1 MSDGPLLSTS
11 STASSESQCSP
22 PEMPRVSSTD
32 YNFDLGAPHGKFL
45 DRIANV
51 EDAEMHG
58 TDPFGLDDI
67 LNFPSQF

>member
-1 MSDGPLLSTS
+1 
-11 STASSESQCSP
+11 
-22 PEMPRVSSTD
+22 MPRVSSTD